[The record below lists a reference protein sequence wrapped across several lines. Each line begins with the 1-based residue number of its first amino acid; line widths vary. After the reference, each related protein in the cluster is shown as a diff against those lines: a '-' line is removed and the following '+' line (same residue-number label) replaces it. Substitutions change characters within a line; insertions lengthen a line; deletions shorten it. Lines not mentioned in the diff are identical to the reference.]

1 MLLLCARPANAP
13 SLTDEVAVRGGA
25 TTDSATTPVAP
36 HLSRSTTGM
45 LGTFREPSNPVLLA
59 LHAAADC
66 ELERPHFARDPVI
79 MERLAQASL
88 LLEHIASGLL
98 SGAVRLL
105 ASDGSEWPLMASEW
119 PLMASEWPLMSSDG
133 L

>member
-1 MLLLCARPANAP
+1 MLLLCARPASAP
-13 SLTDEVAVRGGA
+13 SLTDEVAARGGA
-25 TTDSATTPVAP
+25 STTASATTPVSP
-36 HLSRSTTGM
+36 QLSRSATGM
-45 LGTFREPSNPVLLA
+45 LMTFREPSNPVLLA

-98 SGAVRLL
+98 SGAVRL
-105 ASDGSEWPLMASEW
+105 ASE
-119 PLMASEWPLMSSDG
+119 G

>member
-1 MLLLCARPANAP
+1 
-13 SLTDEVAVRGGA
+13 
-25 TTDSATTPVAP
+25 
-36 HLSRSTTGM
+36 M

-98 SGAVRLL
+98 SGAVRL
-105 ASDGSEWPLMASEW
+105 ASDGL
-119 PLMASEWPLMSSDG
+119 
-133 L
+133 